1 MTDSPAT
8 ATSQAFPLTLPADLT
23 IREVGE
29 LRDDWLRWVQEAL
42 ADDASDTLPLLAA
55 GVKQIDSAGTQLLL
69 SLDRLALQQQRPL
82 RLVAPSPAL
91 VEACAQLGMAQW
103 LAART
108 THGA

>member
-8 ATSQAFPLTLPADLT
+8 ATVQALPLTLPADLT

-29 LRDDWLRWVQEAL
+29 LRDDWLQWVQEAL
-42 ADDASDTLPLLAA
+42 SDDASLPLPLLAS
-55 GVKQIDSAGTQLLL
+55 GVKQVDSAGTQLLL

-82 RLVAPSPAL
+82 RLVDPSAAL
-91 VEACAQLGMAQW
+91 TDACSQLGLAQW

-108 THGA
+108 VRGA

>member
-1 MTDSPAT
+1 MTEST
-8 ATSQAFPLTLPADLT
+8 AAALTQALPLALPADLT

-29 LRDDWLRWVQEAL
+29 LRDDWLRWVQDAL
-42 ADDASDTLPLLAA
+42 ADEGLATLPLQAA
-55 GVKQIDSAGTQLLL
+55 GVRQLDSAGTQLLL

-82 RLVAPSPAL
+82 RLLDPSQA
-91 VEACAQLGMAQW
+91 VIDACAQLGLAQW